1 MKSSAVR
8 LATRRNVNAP
18 PRIEILPPL
27 PLYRRILRAHRLLPP
42 QQRALG
48 DSYVKNEFRLHRNI
62 DNPAQIIGFLSSWQK
77 YLEAILG
84 DKWQHEKLDMD
95 QIERME
101 PDKIIQLYEL
111 MVAAQ
116 NRESVYNA
124 IPDVELPRPGN
135 L

>member
-1 MKSSAVR
+1 MRITALR
-8 LATRRNVNAP
+8 LATRRNVNGP

-27 PLYRRILRAHRLLPP
+27 PLYRRILRAHRLLPAR
-42 QQRALG
+42 QRALG

-95 QIERME
+95 AIERMDS
-101 PDKIIQLYEL
+101 DKIVQLYEL

-116 NRESVYNA
+116 NRESIYNA
-124 IPDVELPRPGN
+124 IPDVELPRPKGM
-135 L
+135 